1 MRVCWRVLLALLLVV
16 VPCARPCVAQDSTA
30 NKATNRDGSSFE
42 TVVAP
47 LLARRCAGCHAG
59 DEAKGKLDLTTREK
73 QLAGGESGPALVP
86 GQVEK
91 SLLWQ
96 RVVSDEMPPKH
107 PLTEDEKRL
116 LKTWIEMGAAWSG
129 GALNPLAVSS
139 EHRAGFDWWSLQP
152 LTKASVPDARD
163 ASRFRQP
170 LDAFV
175 AAQLEARGLKPSHE
189 ADRRTL
195 IRRLSFDLL
204 GLPPSP
210 DEVDEF
216 ANDPA
221 PDAYERL
228 VDRLLASPH
237 YGERWAR
244 HWLDVV
250 RFGESNGF
258 ERDLPRPNAWHYRNW
273 VIDAL
278 NRDVPY
284 DEFVRWQLA
293 GDVIAPDDVEAMKAV
308 GFLVAGAH
316 DTVVPVVDRM
326 RAMMRQDELE
336 DTVGTLSQTF
346 LGLTV
351 NCARCHDHK
360 FDPISTREYYQ
371 IAAALSGVDH
381 GERDFTSSEVTRQ
394 LNETQSRIDSLARQ
408 LREQESPIREAVL
421 AERKQVSETKRE
433 EDPSPPAPHP
443 ARPGREEKI
452 KAAPTPLAAW
462 DFARDLND
470 QLGGMH
476 ATLHG
481 SAKLEAGGLQVDGTT
496 AFAST
501 APLARDLVEKT
512 LEVRVRLKTLDQR
525 GGGAI
530 CLQTTDGQQ
539 FDAIVFGENEP
550 RRWMAG
556 SNGFVRTLSFEGTA
570 EEQADKEFVVIAQVY
585 RADGT
590 ITGYRNGQPYS
601 KPIRKDAA
609 LKYEAG
615 KSQIVFGLRHGTS
628 AGDNRMLSGLIA
640 SARLYD
646 KALSAEEVAIAAG
659 SANTFVTEA
668 EIAAK
673 LPVED
678 RATRA
683 ASQAELHALRLKHA
697 DLTKNGPVKLYT
709 AIATQPPP
717 MKVHQRGSV
726 TSLGEEVAPAGLAA
740 IKGLDASFGLKPDAI
755 ESHRRLALANWITD
769 SRNPLFA
776 RVMANRVWHYH
787 FGTGL
792 VETPN
797 DLGFHS
803 GRPSHPELLEWIA
816 GEFNGRQAGVLPSP
830 PSSGERARVRGL
842 SGESDSPRQS
852 ASILPPSPRRG
863 GPGRGA
869 DEVSDIK
876 SLSAPLPNPPRR
888 GEGTGAD
895 EDESKA
901 PLNLTLSPEDGGE
914 GTRPRQSFSIKRLH
928 RLVVTSAT
936 YRQASTFDE
945 AAAKVDAGNRLLWR
959 MNPHRLEAE
968 SVRDAM
974 LSVAGELNNELGGK
988 GYSDTNSYFFKGTPF
1003 YDPIDPT
1010 GYTNHRRTVYRM
1022 SARGG
1027 RSPFLDTF
1035 DCPDP
1040 STTTPKRS
1048 STVTPLQALSLM
1060 NHSFVL
1066 RMADQFASR
1075 LKRES
1080 GESVEVQVRA
1090 AYRQLYGRIPN
1101 ADEVAMSV
1109 DFIKRRGLP
1118 AFCRAMWNSSE
1129 FLFVD

>member
-1 MRVCWRVLLALLLVV
+1 MQDRWRMSLGLLLIGMSIV
-16 VPCARPCVAQDSTA
+16 RPCLAQGP
-30 NKATNRDGSSFE
+30 ATNNVVHREGSQFE
-42 TVVAP
+42 TVIAP

-59 DEAKGKLDLTTREK
+59 DEAKGKFDLTTREK
-73 QLAGGESGPALVP
+73 QLAGGESGPALIP
-86 GQVEK
+86 TQPEK
-91 SLLWQ
+91 SLIWQ

-107 PLTEDEKRL
+107 PLSANEKRQ
-116 LKTWIEMGAAWSG
+116 LKTWIESGAVWSG
-129 GALNPLAVSS
+129 GPLDPLAVSS
-139 EHRAGFDWWSLQP
+139 EHRAGYDWWSLQP
-152 LTKASVPDARD
+152 LAKVTVPASQDG
-163 ASRFRQP
+163 SRSRQP
-170 LDAFV
+170 LDDFV
-175 AAQLEARGLKPSHE
+175 AAQLQTRGLQSSRE

-210 DEVDEF
+210 DEVDAF
-216 ANDPA
+216 ANDFA

-273 VIDAL
+273 VINAMNADL
-278 NRDVPY
+278 PY

-293 GDVIAPDDVEAMKAV
+293 GDVLAPDDIEAMKAV

-336 DTVGTLSQTF
+336 DTVGTVGQTF

-360 FDPISTREYYQ
+360 FDPISSREYYQ

-381 GERDFTSSEVTRQ
+381 GEKEFTSPEVARQ
-394 LNETQSRIDSLARQ
+394 LKEMQSSIDKLAKQ
-408 LREQESPIREAVL
+408 LREQEAPLREAVL
-421 AERKQVSETKRE
+421 AERSLGGASESK
-433 EDPSPPAPHP
+433 PVP
-443 ARPGREEKI
+443 I
-452 KAAPTPLAAW
+452 PLAAW
-462 DFARDLND
+462 DFSRDLKD
-470 QLGGMH
+470 QFGGMH
-476 ATLHG
+476 VKLNG
-481 SAKLEAGGLQVDGTT
+481 SSKLEAKGLVVDGTSY
-496 AFAST
+496 AST
-501 APLARDLVEKT
+501 APLTRDLLEKT
-512 LEVRVRLKTLDQR
+512 LEVRVRLKTLEQR

-530 CLQTTDGQQ
+530 SLQTVDGNY
-539 FDAIVFGENEP
+539 FDAIVFAEQESN
-550 RRWMAG
+550 RWMAG
-556 SNGFVRTLSFEGTA
+556 SNGFSRTLSFEGTA
-570 EEQADKEFVVIAQVY
+570 EEQADKEFVVIAHVY

-590 ITGYRNGQPYS
+590 IVCYRNGQPYG
-601 KPIRKDAA
+601 KPIRKEAA
-609 LKYEAG
+609 LKFEAG
-615 KSQIVFGLRHGTS
+615 QSQIVFGLRHGTS
-628 AGDNRMLSGLIA
+628 AGGNRMLNGLIA

-646 KALSAEEVAIAAG
+646 RALSSEEVAIAAG
-659 SANTFVTEA
+659 SANAFVTEA

-673 LPVED
+673 LSVED
-678 RATRA
+678 R
-683 ASQAELHALRLKHA
+683 QARFALQTDLQNLRLKHA
-697 DLTKNGPVKLYT
+697 ELTKNGPVKLYT

-726 TSLGEEVAPAGLAA
+726 TSLGEEVAPAGLSA
-740 IKGLDASFGLKPDAI
+740 IKGLNASFGLKPDAI
-755 ESHRRLALANWITD
+755 ESHRRVRLANWITD

-787 FGTGL
+787 FGAGL

-803 GRPSHPELLEWIA
+803 GKPSHPELLEWLA
-816 GEFNGRQAGVLPSP
+816 GEFGGNTERGV
-830 PSSGERARVRGL
+830 A
-842 SGESDSPRQS
+842 
-852 ASILPPSPRRG
+852 
-863 GPGRGA
+863 
-869 DEVSDIK
+869 
-876 SLSAPLPNPPRR
+876 
-888 GEGTGAD
+888 
-895 EDESKA
+895 
-901 PLNLTLSPEDGGE
+901 
-914 GTRPRQSFSIKRLH
+914 SFSLKRLH
-928 RLVVTSAT
+928 RLLIISAT
-936 YRQASTFDE
+936 YRQASTFNHS
-945 AAAKVDAGNRLLWR
+945 AAKVDAGNRLLWR
-959 MNPHRLEAE
+959 MNPRRLEAE

-974 LSVAGELNNELGGK
+974 LAVAGELNDELGGK
-988 GYSDTNSYFFKGTPF
+988 GYTDVNSYFFKGTQF

-1075 LKRES
+1075 LKSEADSSAES
-1080 GESVEVQVRA
+1080 QIRA
-1090 AYRQLYGRIPN
+1090 AYHLLYGRTPDP
-1101 ADEVAMSV
+1101 DEVALSL
-1109 DFIKRRGLP
+1109 DFVQRRGLP

>member
-1 MRVCWRVLLALLLVV
+1 MIDRPRMMSAWHRFAQGWLALVCFLCFQILI
-16 VPCARPCVAQDSTA
+16 AQSQERPDSERQSPAAAPPTSPA
-30 NKATNRDGSSFE
+30 SSATVNEFE
-42 TVVAP
+42 KFVAP
-47 LLARRCAGCHAG
+47 LLARRCTSCHAG
-59 DEAKGKLDLTTREK
+59 EELKGKLDLSTREK
-73 QLAGGESGPALVP
+73 LLVGGESGPALIP
-86 GQVEK
+86 GDTAQ
-91 SLLWQ
+91 SLIWQ
-96 RVVSDEMPPKH
+96 RVSADEMPPKH
-107 PLTEDEKRL
+107 PLNADEKRL
-116 LKTWIEMGAAWSG
+116 LKRWIEAGAVWSG
-129 GALNPLAVSS
+129 GPLDPLAVSS
-139 EHRAGFDWWSLQP
+139 EHRAGRDWWSLQP
-152 LTKASVPDARD
+152 IARPTMPVVPPAAFAREVGP
-163 ASRFRQP
+163 ARQP

-175 AAQLEARGLKPSHE
+175 RATLITRGLKPAPE

-195 IRRLSFDLL
+195 IRRVSFDLL

-210 DEVDEF
+210 EEVDAF
-216 ANDPA
+216 VSDLA
-221 PDAYERL
+221 PDAFERL

-273 VIDAL
+273 VIGAL

-293 GDVIAPDDVEAMKAV
+293 GDVIAPGDVEALKAV

-336 DTVGTLSQTF
+336 DTVGTVSQTF

-360 FDPISTREYYQ
+360 FDPISAREYYQ
-371 IAAALSGVDH
+371 IAAALAGVDH
-381 GERDFTSSEVTRQ
+381 GEKEFVTPEVTQR
-394 LNETQSRIDSLARQ
+394 LEDMKTGMYGLKLL
-408 LREQESPIREAVL
+408 LRGQEVPIRKAVL
-421 AERKQVSETKRE
+421 LERSRSGAGDAKDKSEA
-433 EDPSPPAPHP
+433 PSPPAPLP
-443 ARPGREEKI
+443 ARPGRGEQGKT
-452 KAAPTPLAAW
+452 APTPLAAW
-462 DFARDLND
+462 DFAAKNLKD
-470 QLGGMH
+470 QLGTMH

-481 SAKLEAGGLQVDGTT
+481 SAKLDEGGLLVDGTT

-501 APLARDLVEKT
+501 APLGRDLLEKT
-512 LEVRVRLKTLDQR
+512 LEVRIRLKSLEQR

-530 CLQTTDGQQ
+530 SLQTTQGHQ

-556 SNGFVRTLSFEGTA
+556 SEGFARTLPFAGTD
-570 EEQADKEFVVIAQVY
+570 EDQADKEFVVLAQVY
-585 RADGT
+585 HADGT
-590 ITGYRNGQPYS
+590 IIGYRNGQPYG
-601 KPIRKDAA
+601 KPIRKEAA

-615 KSQIVFGLRHGTS
+615 KSQIVFGLRHGTE
-628 AGDNRMLSGLIA
+628 AGGNRMLNGLIA

-646 KALSAEEVAIAAG
+646 KALSAEEVAITAG

-668 EIAAK
+668 EIVAK
-673 LPVED
+673 LSAED

-683 ASQAELHALRLKHA
+683 AHQTEMSKLGLQYA
-697 DLTKNGPVKLYT
+697 DLAKNGPVTIYT

-726 TSLGEEVAPAGLAA
+726 TSLGEEVAPAGLAS
-740 IKGLDASFGLKPDAI
+740 IQGLDPSFGLKPDAI
-755 ESHRRLALANWITD
+755 ESHRRVRLANWITD
-769 SRNPLFA
+769 ARNPLFA
-776 RVMANRVWHYH
+776 RVMANRVWHHH
-787 FGTGL
+787 FGAGL

-803 GRPSHPELLEWIA
+803 GRPSHPELLEWLASDFGFWIA
-816 GEFNGRQAGVLPSP
+816 DFGLKNEQD
-830 PSSGERARVRGL
+830 SS
-842 SGESDSPRQS
+842 SS
-852 ASILPPSPRRG
+852 
-863 GPGRGA
+863 
-869 DEVSDIK
+869 
-876 SLSAPLPNPPRR
+876 
-888 GEGTGAD
+888 
-895 EDESKA
+895 
-901 PLNLTLSPEDGGE
+901 
-914 GTRPRQSFSIKRLH
+914 SFSGSSSNPKSKIQNPKFSLKRLH
-928 RLVVTSAT
+928 RLLVTSAT
-936 YRQASTFDE
+936 YRQASTFNE
-945 AAAKVDAGNRLLWR
+945 SAAQVDAGNRLLWR

-974 LSVAGELNNELGGK
+974 LSVAGELNDELGGK
-988 GYSDTNSYFFKGTPF
+988 GYSDVNSYFFKGTQF

-1010 GYTNHRRTVYRM
+1010 GFPNQRRTIYRM

-1066 RMADQFASR
+1066 RMADQFASH
-1075 LKRES
+1075 LKTS
-1080 GESVEVQVRA
+1080 VGESPEQQVRA
-1090 AYRQLYGRIPN
+1090 AYRQLYGRTPE
-1101 ADEVAMSV
+1101 ADEVVLSV
-1109 DFIKRRGLP
+1109 EFVKRRGLP
-1118 AFCRAMWNSSE
+1118 AFCRALWNSSE

>member
-1 MRVCWRVLLALLLVV
+1 MRVCWRVLLCLLLVV
-16 VPCARPCVAQDSTA
+16 VSCARPCVAQDSTA
-30 NKATNRDGSSFE
+30 NKATNREGALFE

-47 LLARRCAGCHAG
+47 LLTRRCAGCHVG
-59 DEAKGKLDLTTREK
+59 DEAKGKLDLATQEK

-86 GQVEK
+86 GQPDK
-91 SLLWQ
+91 SLMWQ
-96 RVVSDEMPPKH
+96 RVASDEMPPKH
-107 PLTEDEKRL
+107 PLTEEEKQL
-116 LKTWIEMGAAWSG
+116 FKTWIETGAVWSG
-129 GALNPLAVSS
+129 GAINPLSVSS

-152 LTKASVPDARD
+152 LTKPKMPNGRN
-163 ASRFRQP
+163 ASRARQP
-170 LDAFV
+170 LDEFV
-175 AAQLEARGLKPSHE
+175 AAQLEARGLKSSRE

-210 DEVDEF
+210 SEVDEF

-221 PDAYERL
+221 KDAYERL

-278 NRDVPY
+278 NADLPY

-293 GDVIAPDDVEAMKAV
+293 GDVLAPDDVEAMKAV

-336 DTVGTLSQTF
+336 DTVGTVSQTF

-381 GERDFTSSEVTRQ
+381 GERDFTSPEVTRQ
-394 LNETQSRIDSLARQ
+394 LKEIQPRIDSLAKR
-408 LREQESPIREAVL
+408 LREQEVPIREAVL
-421 AERKQVSETKRE
+421 VERRLTGSGDSK
-433 EDPSPPAPHP
+433 PAP
-443 ARPGREEKI
+443 I
-452 KAAPTPLAAW
+452 PLAAW
-462 DFARDLND
+462 DFARDLKD

-476 ATLHG
+476 AKLHG
-481 SAKLEAGGLQVDGTT
+481 SAKLEANGLVVDDTSY
-496 AFAST
+496 AST
-501 APLARDLVEKT
+501 TPLARDLVEKT
-512 LEVRVRLKTLDQR
+512 LEVRVRLKILEQR

-530 CLQTTDGQQ
+530 SLQTTDGSS
-539 FDAIVFGENEP
+539 FDAIVFGEQESN
-550 RRWMAG
+550 RWMAG
-556 SNGFVRTLSFEGTA
+556 SNGFVRTLSLEGAA
-570 EEQADKEFVVIAQVY
+570 EEHADKEFVVIAQVY

-590 ITGYRNGQPYS
+590 IVGYRNGQPYG
-601 KPIRKDAA
+601 KPIRKEAA
-609 LKYEAG
+609 LKFEAG
-615 KSQIVFGLRHGTS
+615 QSQIVFGLRHGTS
-628 AGDNRMLSGLIA
+628 AGGNRMLNALIA

-646 KALSAEEVAIAAG
+646 RALTAEEVSIAAG

-673 LPVED
+673 LSAVD
-678 RATRA
+678 RQARA
-683 ASQAELHALRLKHA
+683 ACQTELHTLQLKHA

-709 AIATQPPP
+709 TIATQPPP

-726 TSLGEEVAPAGLAA
+726 TALGEEVAPAGLTA

-755 ESHRRLALANWITD
+755 ESHRRVALANWIAD

-787 FGTGL
+787 FGAGL

-803 GRPSHPELLEWIA
+803 GKPSHPELLEWLA
-816 GEFNGRQAGVLPSP
+816 MEFNGRQAGVIPSP
-830 PSSGERARVRGL
+830 PSSAERARVRGRNGDETPNL
-842 SGESDSPRQS
+842 ESTPSSSSDSPASTANPQS
-852 ASILPPSPRRG
+852 
-863 GPGRGA
+863 
-869 DEVSDIK
+869 K
-876 SLSAPLPNPPRR
+876 APLTLTFSRDDR
-888 GEGTGAD
+888 GEGTKP
-895 EDESKA
+895 SQ
-901 PLNLTLSPEDGGE
+901 
-914 GTRPRQSFSIKRLH
+914 RFSLKRLH
-928 RLVVTSAT
+928 RLIVTSAT
-936 YRQASTFDE
+936 YQQASTFDE
-945 AAAKVDAGNRLLWR
+945 AASKVDAGNRLLWR
-959 MNPHRLEAE
+959 MNPRRLEAE

-974 LSVAGELNNELGGK
+974 LDVAGELNNELGGK
-988 GYSDTNSYFFKGTPF
+988 GYSDTNSYFFKGTQF
-1003 YDPIDPT
+1003 YDPIDPI

-1075 LKRES
+1075 LKIEAGPS
-1080 GESVEVQVRA
+1080 PEAQVRT
-1090 AYRQLYGRIPN
+1090 AYRQLYGRTPE
-1101 ADEVAMSV
+1101 ADEVAPSV
-1109 DFIKRRGLP
+1109 DFVKRRGLP

>member
-1 MRVCWRVLLALLLVV
+1 MIGLCRRVLIVLAVGAAWAGHRLCLAGDDGAGKLD
-16 VPCARPCVAQDSTA
+16 ARTA
-30 NKATNRDGSSFE
+30 SNEEFSKSIG
-42 TVVAP
+42 P
-47 LLARRCAGCHAG
+47 LLARRCSSCHVG
-59 DEAKGKLDLTTREK
+59 EELKGKLDLSTREK
-73 QLAGGESGPALVP
+73 LLVGGESGPAVVA
-86 GQVEK
+86 GDAAK
-91 SLLWQ
+91 SLIWQ
-96 RVVSDEMPPKH
+96 RVSADEMPPKH
-107 PLTEDEKRL
+107 PLSADEKAV
-116 LKTWIEMGAAWSG
+116 LKKWIEAGAVWSG
-129 GALNPLAVSS
+129 GPLDPLAVSS
-139 EHRAGFDWWSLQP
+139 EHRAGRDWWSLQP
-152 LTKASVPDARD
+152 IIRPTMPVVPPAAFAREVGP
-163 ASRFRQP
+163 ARQP

-175 AAQLEARGLKPSHE
+175 RATLVTRGLKPAPE

-195 IRRLSFDLL
+195 IRRVAFDLL
-204 GLPPSP
+204 GLPPNP
-210 DEVDEF
+210 DEVDAF
-216 ANDPA
+216 VSDLA

-273 VIDAL
+273 VIGAL

-293 GDVIAPDDVEAMKAV
+293 GDVIAPGDVEALKAV

-336 DTVGTLSQTF
+336 DTVGTVSQTF

-360 FDPISTREYYQ
+360 FDPITTREYYQ
-371 IAAALSGVDH
+371 IAAALAGVDH
-381 GERDFTSSEVTRQ
+381 GEKDFVASEVTHR
-394 LNETQSRIDSLARQ
+394 LGEMRSRIESLTKL
-408 LREQESPIREAVL
+408 LREQDAPIREAVL
-421 AERKQVSETKRE
+421 LERQAARSPIDRSPAFPKAGLPDA
-433 EDPSPPAPHP
+433 DPPPDDPTQQGSPAFRK
-443 ARPGREEKI
+443 AGLR
-452 KAAPTPLAAW
+452 AAPTPIAAW
-462 DFARDLND
+462 DFATKNLND
-470 QLGGMH
+470 QIGSMH

-481 SAKLEAGGLQVDGTT
+481 SAKLDEGGLLVDGTT

-501 APLARDLVEKT
+501 APLGRDLLEKT
-512 LEVRVRLKTLDQR
+512 LEVRIRLKSLEQR

-530 CLQTTDGQQ
+530 SLHTTQGHQ

-556 SNGFVRTLSFEGTA
+556 SEGFVRTLPFAGTD
-570 EEQADKEFVVIAQVY
+570 EDQADKEFVVLAQVY
-585 RADGT
+585 HADGT
-590 ITGYRNGQPYS
+590 IIGYRNGQPYG
-601 KPIRKDAA
+601 KPIRKQAA

-615 KSQIVFGLRHGTS
+615 KSQIVFGLRHGTE
-628 AGDNRMLSGLIA
+628 AGGNRMLNGLIA

-646 KALSAEEVAIAAG
+646 KALSAEEVAITAG

-668 EIAAK
+668 EIVAK
-673 LPVED
+673 LSAED

-683 ASQAELHALRLKHA
+683 AHQTEMSKLRPQYA
-697 DLTKNGPVKLYT
+697 DLAKNGPVTIYT

-726 TSLGEEVAPAGLAA
+726 TSLGEEIAPAGLAS
-740 IKGLDASFGLKPDAI
+740 IQGLAPSFGLKSDAI
-755 ESHRRLALANWITD
+755 ESHRRVRLANWITD
-769 SRNPLFA
+769 ARNPLFA

-787 FGTGL
+787 FGAGL

-803 GRPSHPELLEWIA
+803 GRPSHPELLEWLA
-816 GEFNGRQAGVLPSP
+816 RELRGGE
-830 PSSGERARVRGL
+830 GEKERG
-842 SGESDSPRQS
+842 GDNAERE
-852 ASILPPSPRRG
+852 IPSPR
-863 GPGRGA
+863 
-869 DEVSDIK
+869 
-876 SLSAPLPNPPRR
+876 LSFSPSPLP
-888 GEGTGAD
+888 
-895 EDESKA
+895 
-901 PLNLTLSPEDGGE
+901 
-914 GTRPRQSFSIKRLH
+914 SFSIKRLH
-928 RLVVTSAT
+928 RLLVTSAT
-936 YRQASTFDE
+936 YRQASTFNE
-945 AAAKVDAGNRLLWR
+945 SAAQVDAGNRLLWR
-959 MNPHRLEAE
+959 MNPRRLEAE
-968 SVRDAM
+968 LVRDAM
-974 LSVAGELNNELGGK
+974 LSVAGELNDELGGK
-988 GYSDTNSYFFKGTPF
+988 GYSDVNSYFFKGTQF

-1010 GYTNHRRTVYRM
+1010 GFPNQRRTIYRM

-1066 RMADQFASR
+1066 RMADQFASH
-1075 LKRES
+1075 LKTSVDES
-1080 GESVEVQVRA
+1080 PEQQVRA
-1090 AYRQLYGRIPN
+1090 AYRQLYGRPPE
-1101 ADEVAMSV
+1101 ADEVVLSV
-1109 DFIKRRGLP
+1109 DFVKRRGLP

>member
-1 MRVCWRVLLALLLVV
+1 MRGRWREVLVLLLIVV
-16 VPCARPCVAQDSTA
+16 SSTSPCIAQDSTA
-30 NKATNRDGSSFE
+30 NKATNREGSLFE
-42 TVVAP
+42 TAVAP

-59 DEAKGKLDLTTREK
+59 DEAKGNLDLTTREK
-73 QLAGGESGPALVP
+73 QLAGGESGPALLP
-86 GQVEK
+86 GQPGK
-91 SLLWQ
+91 SLVWQ
-96 RVVSDEMPPKH
+96 RVASDEMPPKH

-116 LKTWIEMGAAWSG
+116 LKTWIETGAVWSG
-129 GALNPLAVSS
+129 GVLDPLAVSS
-139 EHRAGFDWWSLQP
+139 EHRAGYDWWSLQP
-152 LTKASVPDARD
+152 LVKPNTPPVREALH
-163 ASRFRQP
+163 FRQP
-170 LDAFV
+170 VDAFV
-175 AAQLEARGLKPSHE
+175 AALLDSRRLKSSPE
-189 ADRRTL
+189 ADRRTR

-210 DEVDEF
+210 EEVEAF

-221 PDAYERL
+221 PDAYERF

-273 VIDAL
+273 VIEAL
-278 NRDVPY
+278 NRDLPY

-293 GDVIAPDDVEAMKAV
+293 GDVFAPGDVEAMKAV

-336 DTVGTLSQTF
+336 DTVGTVSQTF

-371 IAAALSGVDH
+371 IAAALAGIDH
-381 GERDFTSSEVTRQ
+381 GEKVFTSSEVTRQ
-394 LNETQSRIDSLARQ
+394 LKETQLRIDSLARQ

-421 AERKQVSETKRE
+421 AERALGGAGDSKPV
-433 EDPSPPAPHP
+433 
-443 ARPGREEKI
+443 
-452 KAAPTPLAAW
+452 PTPFAAW
-462 DFARDLND
+462 DFARDLQD

-476 ATLHG
+476 AKLYG
-481 SAKLEAGGLQVDGTT
+481 SAKLEANGLVVDGTSH
-496 AFAST
+496 AST
-501 APLARDLVEKT
+501 APLTRDLLEKT

-530 CLQTTDGQQ
+530 SLQTVDGNE
-539 FDAIVFGENEP
+539 FDAIVFGEQEP
-550 RRWMAG
+550 NRWVAG
-556 SNGFVRTLSFEGTA
+556 SNNFQRTLSFEGTA
-570 EEQADKEFVVIAQVY
+570 EEQADREFVVIAHVY

-590 ITGYRNGQPYS
+590 ILGYRNGQPYG
-601 KPIRKDAA
+601 KPIRKEAA
-609 LKYEAG
+609 LKFEAG
-615 KSQIVFGLRHGTS
+615 QSQIVFGLRHGTS
-628 AGDNRMLSGLIA
+628 AGGNRMLNGLIA

-646 KALSAEEVAIAAG
+646 RALSAEEVAIAAG

-673 LPVED
+673 LSAED
-678 RATRA
+678 R
-683 ASQAELHALRLKHA
+683 QARVVRQTELHDLRLMHA

-717 MKVHQRGSV
+717 MKVHKRGSV
-726 TSLGEEVAPAGLAA
+726 TSLGEDVAPAGLAA
-740 IKGLDASFGLKPDAI
+740 IRGLDAGFGLKPDAI
-755 ESHRRLALANWITD
+755 ESHRRVRLANWITD

-787 FGTGL
+787 FGAGL

-803 GRPSHPELLEWIA
+803 GKPSHPELLEWLA
-816 GEFNGRQAGVLPSP
+816 VEFRGRDGETRRGGEKALSNTLSPSLLVSPSP
-830 PSSGERARVRGL
+830 PH
-842 SGESDSPRQS
+842 
-852 ASILPPSPRRG
+852 
-863 GPGRGA
+863 
-869 DEVSDIK
+869 
-876 SLSAPLPNPPRR
+876 
-888 GEGTGAD
+888 
-895 EDESKA
+895 
-901 PLNLTLSPEDGGE
+901 
-914 GTRPRQSFSIKRLH
+914 SFSLKRLH
-928 RLVVTSAT
+928 RLIVTSAT

-945 AAAKVDAGNRLLWR
+945 AAVKVDAGNRLLWR
-959 MNPHRLEAE
+959 MNPRRLEAE

-974 LSVAGELNNELGGK
+974 LAVAGELNSELGGQ
-988 GYSDTNSYFFKGTPF
+988 GYSDVNSYFFKGTQF

-1010 GYTNHRRTVYRM
+1010 GYSNHRRTVYRM

-1075 LKRES
+1075 LKA
-1080 GESVEVQVRA
+1080 EVGDSAEAQVRV
-1090 AYRQLYGRIPN
+1090 AYRQLYGRAPDR
-1101 ADEVAMSV
+1101 DEVSLSV
-1109 DFIKRRGLP
+1109 DFVKRRGLP

>member
-1 MRVCWRVLLALLLVV
+1 MHGCWQTLLALLLIVV
-16 VPCARPCVAQDSTA
+16 SGARPCLAQDS
-30 NKATNRDGSSFE
+30 ATKETSNRDSALFE
-42 TVVAP
+42 KAVAP
-47 LLARRCAGCHAG
+47 LLARRCAECHAG

-73 QLAGGESGPALVP
+73 LLAGGESGSALVP

-96 RVVSDEMPPKH
+96 RVAADEMPPKH
-107 PLTEDEKRL
+107 PLKEDEKRL
-116 LKTWIEMGAAWSG
+116 LKTWIETGAVWSG
-129 GALNPLAVSS
+129 GPLNPLAVSS
-139 EHRAGFDWWSLQP
+139 EHRAGYDWWSLQP
-152 LTKASVPDARD
+152 LTKPQLPAARD
-163 ASRFRQP
+163 VSRFRQP

-175 AAQLEARGLKPSHE
+175 AASLEARGLKPSRE

-210 DEVDEF
+210 VEVDEF
-216 ANDPA
+216 ANDSA

-273 VIDAL
+273 VIDAF

-293 GDVIAPDDVEAMKAV
+293 GDVLAPDDVEALKAV

-336 DTVGTLSQTF
+336 DTVGTVGQTF

-371 IAAALSGVDH
+371 IAAALIGVDH
-381 GERDFTSSEVTRQ
+381 GEREFTSPEVTRQ
-394 LNETQSRIDSLARQ
+394 LKETLTRIDTLARR
-408 LREQESPIREAVL
+408 LREQEAPIREAVL
-421 AERKQVSETKRE
+421 AARKQAVDAASKNES
-433 EDPSPPAPHP
+433 EDPSPPAPLP
-443 ARPGREEKI
+443 TKPGRGENSKPVPI
-452 KAAPTPLAAW
+452 PLAAW
-462 DFARDLND
+462 DFARDLKD
-470 QLGGMH
+470 QIGGMH
-476 ATLHG
+476 AKLHG
-481 SAKLEAGGLQVDGTT
+481 SAKLEAGGLLVDGTSY
-496 AFAST
+496 AST
-501 APLARDLVEKT
+501 APLTRDLLEKT
-512 LEVRVRLKTLDQR
+512 LEVRVRLKGLDQR
-525 GGGAI
+525 GGGVI
-530 CLQTTDGQQ
+530 SLQTTDGHS
-539 FDAIVFGENEP
+539 FDAIVYGEQESS
-550 RRWMAG
+550 RWMAG

-570 EEQADKEFVVIAQVY
+570 EEQAGKEFVVIAHVY

-590 ITGYRNGQPYS
+590 ITCYRNGQPYG
-601 KPIRKDAA
+601 KPIRKEAA
-609 LKYEAG
+609 LKFEAG
-615 KSQIVFGLRHGTS
+615 QSQIVFGLRHGTS
-628 AGDNRMLSGLIA
+628 AGGNRMLNGLIA

-646 KALSAEEVAIAAG
+646 RALSAEEVAIAAG

-673 LPVED
+673 LPAEE
-678 RATRA
+678 RQARA
-683 ASQAELHALRLKHA
+683 ARQSELHELRLKQA
-697 DLTKNGPVKLYT
+697 DLVKNGSVKLYT

-740 IKGLDASFGLKPDAI
+740 IRGLDASFGLKPDAI
-755 ESHRRLALANWITD
+755 ESHRRVRLAYWITD
-769 SRNPLFA
+769 SRNSLFA

-787 FGTGL
+787 FGAGL

-803 GRPSHPELLEWIA
+803 GRPSHPELLEWLASDFGLWIA
-816 GEFNGRQAGVLPSP
+816 DFGMKNELDSSRSSADLSFNP
-830 PSSGERARVRGL
+830 
-842 SGESDSPRQS
+842 
-852 ASILPPSPRRG
+852 
-863 GPGRGA
+863 
-869 DEVSDIK
+869 K
-876 SLSAPLPNPPRR
+876 SKIQNP
-888 GEGTGAD
+888 
-895 EDESKA
+895 
-901 PLNLTLSPEDGGE
+901 
-914 GTRPRQSFSIKRLH
+914 QFSLKRLH

-945 AAAKVDAGNRLLWR
+945 ASAKVDAGNRLLWR
-959 MNPHRLEAE
+959 MTPRRLEAE

-974 LSVAGELNNELGGK
+974 LAVAGELNDEFGGK
-988 GYSDTNSYFFKGTPF
+988 GYSDTNSYFFKGTQF

-1010 GYTNHRRTVYRM
+1010 GFPSQRRTIYRM
-1022 SARGG
+1022 WARGG

-1075 LKRES
+1075 LETEAGPS
-1080 GESVEVQVRA
+1080 AEAQIRA
-1090 AYRQLYGRIPN
+1090 AYRLLYGRTPDR
-1101 ADEVAMSV
+1101 DEVSLSL
-1109 DFIKRRGLP
+1109 DFVKRRGLP